1 MINNISIGLSKVGI
15 LMAFCAPFYYITT
28 NTDNVDSIFDTI
40 GILLSTCLVAL
51 GIIFSVI
58 QMTGLSYLNFKSA
71 EFRNDPSKT
80 WNISR
85 FFWWALPTLHLFYNI
100 VFPLIWAFVGYF
112 DSENWIFSAIPSL
125 KDIILTNEGFGDFA
139 NKFGGWI
146 LYCLRMLLSPIQNF
160 ENNFSGL
167 FGLFGGFFNRI
178 YSLFPE
184 LSFLPDWIRRV
195 TVTKI
200 ILFVLSLFSVF
211 FNYTFR
217 KNTQDNDKT
226 DDNNPIY
233 KILIPLQKIYY
244 GLGDS
249 HIKILF
255 PWQDGWDDL
264 KTSEKTWGG
273 IVLGGICI
281 ITLIGEY
288 NMYVNNQELINIF
301 NNDVGDGTSILAL
314 INVLLLIALFGINLY
329 NFIYDY
335 GSHWNCKGD
344 KKNESP
350 ETTSKLTW
358 IIIIIFLI
366 YFAITCFMMW
376 RSSENINN
384 NLISNCFLLI
394 ATMVFGIFV
403 QGNIVNSKKKV
414 CGGSAIS
421 NWAKF
426 IIGISGSWLW
436 LICLI
441 AICINLIFGLFSGK
455 YTLQTI
461 GIIPLINNLMRTVM
475 LFIANIIGF
484 MPYWLGGMNFAKL

>member
-1 MINNISIGLSKVGI
+1 ML
-15 LMAFCAPFYYITT
+15 
-28 NTDNVDSIFDTI
+28 
-40 GILLSTCLVAL
+40 
-51 GIIFSVI
+51 
-58 QMTGLSYLNFKSA
+58 
-71 EFRNDPSKT
+71 
-80 WNISR
+80 NISR
-85 FFWWALPTLHLFYNI
+85 LFWWALPTLHLFYNI
-100 VFPLIWAFVGYF
+100 VVPLIWAFVGYF
-112 DSENWIFSAIPSL
+112 DSEHWIFSAMPSL

-139 NKFGGWI
+139 KKFWYWI
-146 LYCLRMLLSPIQNF
+146 LYCLRMLFSPIQNF

-167 FGLFGGFFNRI
+167 FGGIIG
-178 YSLFPE
+178 SMPDCWM
-184 LSFLPDWIRRV
+184 PDWMPDWCRKLS
-195 TVTKI
+195 VTKI
-200 ILFVLSLFSVF
+200 ILFVFSLFSVIC
-211 FNYTFR
+211 NYNFS
-217 KNTQDNDKT
+217 KNTEANDQI

-233 KILIPLQKIYY
+233 RILLPLQKIYY

-264 KTSEKTWGG
+264 NTSEKTWGR

-281 ITLIGEY
+281 ITLFGAY
-288 NMYVNNQELINIF
+288 KMYVNNQELINIF

-314 INVLLLIALFGINLY
+314 INVLLLIALFGKNLY

-335 GSHWNCKGD
+335 GSHWNCKDG
-344 KKNESP
+344 KETESP

-358 IIIIIFLI
+358 IILIIFLI
-366 YFAITCFMMW
+366 YFAITSFMML
-376 RSSENINN
+376 RSSENKNY
-384 NLISNCFLLI
+384 NLISNCILL
-394 ATMVFGIFV
+394 MLFGIGTIIV
-403 QGNIVNSKKKV
+403 QRNIVYSNNKV
-414 CGGSAIS
+414 CGGSVIL

-455 YTLQTI
+455 YSLLTI